1 MFHVYCTSG
10 FFPGVYK
17 VDKNLVKAYVLGI
30 HKDLYSLLYK
40 SLVCIIYA
48 KIISKTEQV
57 SVHSSAVNGSE

>member
-17 VDKNLVKAYVLGI
+17 VDENLVKAYV